1 MTISYQR
8 ILVPLDGSEFAALAL
23 PHAET
28 IAALSGAR
36 LTLIQVVPD
45 AATMAIEST
54 LPSTGIGMP
63 TVDPYL
69 ATTQFE
75 AVEEEL
81 TQNAKTVLAET
92 AALLLAKSLQVETV
106 IIKGTPADSIIAY
119 ATENNVDLIVMSTHG
134 RSGLG
139 RLVYGSV
146 AERVL
151 HHSPCPIL
159 LVRVVAK

>member
-8 ILVPLDGSEFAALAL
+8 ILVPLDGSEFAALAI

-28 IAALSGAR
+28 IASLAGAH

-45 AATMAIEST
+45 AATMAVEAT

-63 TVDPYL
+63 TIDPYL
-69 ATTQFE
+69 AATQFE
-75 AVEEEL
+75 SVEEEL
-81 TQNAKTVLAET
+81 TKSAGTTLTE
-92 AALLLAKSLQVETV
+92 AAAPLLAKSLQVETV
-106 IIKGTPADSIIAY
+106 VAKGTPADSILAY
-119 ATENNVDLIVMSTHG
+119 ATENSIDIIVMSTHG

-151 HHSPCPIL
+151 HHASCPIL
-159 LVRVVAK
+159 LVRVAAK